1 MRRQRRN
8 PTYRLR
14 RAVNA
19 LPHHTREAML
29 RGIDSNRI
37 IVGAY
42 VDPRSGGICPMLA
55 AHRNGGRTNVAS
67 FARAWDAYTGAK
79 RPRRATRREVRTL
92 RAILEDSLSLDST
105 IERGS
110 IAELAAQIRAER
122 EQLARCAPAE
132 PSAPEQ
138 PEQPP
143 VADAEG
149 EQTKPQKGGI
159 EIRRRRREPYL
170 DLLAVAEAAL
180 ADQGSWARVD
190 ERDRA
195 ER

>member
-1 MRRQRRN
+1 
-8 PTYRLR
+8 
-14 RAVNA
+14 
-19 LPHHTREAML
+19 ML
-29 RGIDSNRI
+29 QGIDSNRI

-55 AHRNGGRTNVAS
+55 AHRNGGRTSVAS

-79 RPRRATRREVRTL
+79 RPRRATRQEVRTL

-105 IERGS
+105 IEHGS

-122 EQLARCAPAE
+122 EELARCAPAKT
-132 PSAPEQ
+132 SAPEQ
-138 PEQPP
+138 PERPS
-143 VADAEG
+143 ANTEG
-149 EQTKPQKGGI
+149 EQTKPRKDGI
-159 EIRRRRREPYL
+159 RIRRRRREPYL

-180 ADQGSWARVD
+180 ADQGSWARTD